1 MTKKNLKNGLRSSL
15 LEEEKKVEDKF
26 SKAEQ
31 HFKEKKVEKEEVP
44 ISTKKQKQVVKPPKE
59 SKEKAIR
66 DAFTFP
72 PGDHA
77 LFTVIQKK
85 ALEMGIQIN
94 KSEIVRTGLHLLDGI
109 SKKDLAQAFGKIE
122 KLKTGRK

>member
-15 LEEEKKVEDKF
+15 LDEEKKVEDKF

-31 HFKEKKVEKEEVP
+31 HFKEKKIEKKEVP
-44 ISTKKQKQVVKPPKE
+44 ISTKKPVVTPPKE
-59 SKEKAIR
+59 FKEKTIR

-72 PGDHA
+72 PMDHA
-77 LFTVIQKK
+77 LLAIIQKK
-85 ALEMGIQIN
+85 ALEAGIQIN
-94 KSEIVRTGLHLLDGI
+94 KSEVVRAGLHLLEGM
-109 SKKDLAQAFGKIE
+109 SNKDLAQALGSIE

>member
-15 LEEEKKVEDKF
+15 LEETKKVEDRF
-26 SKAEQ
+26 SNAEQ
-31 HFKEKKVEKEEVP
+31 HFKEKKVEKKEVP
-44 ISTKKQKQVVKPPKE
+44 ISTKKQKVKPPKE
-59 SKEKAIR
+59 PKEKVIR

-77 LFTVIQKK
+77 LFVVIQKK
-85 ALEMGIQIN
+85 AFEAGIQIN
-94 KSEIVRTGLHLLDGI
+94 KSEVVRAGLHLLEGM
-109 SKKDLAQAFGKIE
+109 SNKDLAQALGKIE

>member
-31 HFKEKKVEKEEVP
+31 HFKEKKVEKKEELF
-44 ISTKKQKQVVKPPKE
+44 STKKQVVKPPKE
-59 SKEKAIR
+59 LKEKAIR

-72 PGDHA
+72 PMDHT
-77 LFTVIQKK
+77 LFAVIQKK
-85 ALEMGIQIN
+85 ALGVGIQIN
-94 KSEIVRTGLHLLDGI
+94 KSEIVRAGLHCLDGM
-109 SKKDLAQAFGKIE
+109 SDKDFRETLGKIE

>member
-15 LEEEKKVEDKF
+15 IEEEKKVEDKF
-26 SKAEQ
+26 TKAEQ
-31 HFKEKKVEKEEVP
+31 HFKKKEDEKEPVP
-44 ISTKKQKQVVKPPKE
+44 TTAKNQTVKPAKE
-59 SKEKAIR
+59 IKEKAIR

-77 LFTVIQKK
+77 LFAIIQKK
-85 ALEMGIQIN
+85 ALKAGIQIN
-94 KSEIVRTGLHLLDGI
+94 KSEVVRAGLLCLDGM
-109 SKKDLAQAFGKIE
+109 SKKELVQALGKIE